1 MNLQEIAPN
10 INKSEKH
17 LNHEQNLKMKER
29 KRLIFTKKLHK
40 MYQLA
45 MAHQA
50 TFSRILAKHSD
61 DFGPDMDPLGSVK
74 VYPDNEVESS
84 KARGSQSDK
93 RMKLNLDSS
102 ELMKALDTT
111 RDEMIDNKQLDSAEP
126 LFPVTKERNC
136 SSTEPW
142 KTSDEE
148 NDTLVNDLFMLSVE
162 DSTK

>member
-1 MNLQEIAPN
+1 
-10 INKSEKH
+10 
-17 LNHEQNLKMKER
+17 
-29 KRLIFTKKLHK
+29 
-40 MYQLA
+40 
-45 MAHQA
+45 
-50 TFSRILAKHSD
+50 
-61 DFGPDMDPLGSVK
+61 
-74 VYPDNEVESS
+74 
-84 KARGSQSDK
+84 
-93 RMKLNLDSS
+93 MKLNRDSS